1 MRSALFVP
9 GDDDKKLTKALASG
23 ADALILDLEDSVAL
37 GNKARA
43 RSLTADFLRAARVR
57 PDRPRLIVRVNPL
70 DGGATDADL
79 DAVMAA
85 APDCVM
91 LPKSLS
97 GASVQ
102 HLAAKLAVRE
112 ADYGLA
118 DGSTRILAIATER
131 AQALFEMG
139 SYRGCNDRLEGLAWG
154 GEDLAADIGAETHH
168 LPDGRWASP
177 YRLARDLTLLAAVAA
192 EVAAIDTVYT
202 NFRDLDGLRA
212 EALAARRD
220 GFAGKMAIH
229 PAQAPVINEVFTPSE
244 EALEKARAIV
254 AAFQAAPGVGVVGIE
269 GEMYDR
275 PHLVRAERLLAR
287 AGQGKAL
294 AS

>member
-9 GDDDKKLTKALASG
+9 GDDEKKLTKALASG

-37 GNKARA
+37 ANKGRA
-43 RSLTADFLRAARVR
+43 RGLAADFLLTARAK
-57 PDRPRLIVRVNPL
+57 PGRPRLIVRVNPL
-70 DGGATDADL
+70 DGDATDADL

-85 APDCVM
+85 GPDCVM

-112 ADYGLA
+112 ADHGLV
-118 DGSTRILAIATER
+118 DGSTKILAIATER

-139 SYRGCNDRLEGLAWG
+139 SYRGCSDRLEGLAWG

-177 YRLARDLTLLAAVAA
+177 YRLARDLILLAAVAA
-192 EVAAIDTVYT
+192 EVAPIDTVYT

-220 GFAGKMAIH
+220 GFTGKMAIH
-229 PAQAPVINEVFTPSE
+229 PAQAPIINEVFTPSE
-244 EALEKARAIV
+244 EALQRARAIV
-254 AAFQAAPGVGVVGIE
+254 AAFHAAPGSGVIGMD

-287 AGQGKAL
+287 AAQTDAPR
-294 AS
+294 A